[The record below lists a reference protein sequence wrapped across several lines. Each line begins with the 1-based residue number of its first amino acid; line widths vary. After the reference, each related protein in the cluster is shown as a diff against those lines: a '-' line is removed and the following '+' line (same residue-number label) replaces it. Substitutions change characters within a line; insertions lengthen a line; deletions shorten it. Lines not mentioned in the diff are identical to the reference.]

1 MYTECTDFIIYI
13 FNSFT
18 MLNNLNNIDENNFH
32 KQLCNHFY
40 FRLQEQ
46 FRIEQLKLSEQLEE
60 KDAVIQAQEDRINAL
75 DRTNTQLL
83 MALEHIREL

>member
-1 MYTECTDFIIYI
+1 MIENSISCTLKNDDCIVFAKLTI
-13 FNSFT
+13 FLFSFV
-18 MLNNLNNIDENNFH
+18 
-32 KQLCNHFY
+32 C

-46 FRIEQLKLSEQLEE
+46 FRKEQMKMNELMSE
-60 KDAVIQAQEDRINAL
+60 KDALIQAQEDRINAL

>member
-1 MYTECTDFIIYI
+1 MIVGHC
-13 FNSFT
+13 FNHTIVTYSVQ
-18 MLNNLNNIDENNFH
+18 H
-32 KQLCNHFY
+32 

>member
-1 MYTECTDFIIYI
+1 MEITFTNNCVTI
-13 FNSFT
+13 F
-18 MLNNLNNIDENNFH
+18 
-32 KQLCNHFY
+32 FY